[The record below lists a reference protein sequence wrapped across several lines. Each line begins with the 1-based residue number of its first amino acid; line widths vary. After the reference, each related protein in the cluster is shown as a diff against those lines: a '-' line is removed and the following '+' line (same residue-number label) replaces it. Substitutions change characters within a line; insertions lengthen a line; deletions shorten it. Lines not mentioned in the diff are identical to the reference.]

1 MKKIIILAGSGELPY
16 NIASELKKRNI
27 DFFIISFKNNKV
39 SLKLKKFN
47 PIEINFGKIVTE
59 LKKLKIKKFDSIIMI
74 GGLTKPKLNEIKPDI
89 NSLKLVPMFAKK
101 IIEGGDNNLLT
112 FCIKRIEDIGF
123 KIINIKDVLPELFL
137 GKGVFTKIS
146 PGNDIISDIKKG
158 QKILDQI
165 SKFDIGQS
173 IILQKGNVVGIE
185 GVQGTDILIKNSK
198 NYLEKDSNA
207 VLIKSIKQKQ
217 DLRVDLPT
225 IGINTLQNCLKSN
238 IYGVAFSANNT
249 IFLDLKK
256 IISYCNINKLF
267 LIGV

>member
-16 NIASELKKRNI
+16 YVASELKKRNI
-27 DFFIISFKNNKV
+27 DFHTISFANNKV
-39 SLKLKKFN
+39 SAKLKKFD

-59 LKKLKIKKFDSIIMI
+59 LKNLKKKNFDSIIMS

-89 NSLKLVPMFAKK
+89 NSLKLIPMFAKK

-112 FCIKRIEDIGF
+112 FCIKRIEDIGL
-123 KIINIKDVLPELFL
+123 KIINIKEVLPELFL
-137 GKGVFTKIS
+137 GKGVFSKIL
-146 PGNDIISDIKKG
+146 PGNDIINDIEKG
-158 QKILDQI
+158 KKILDQI

-185 GVQGTDILIKNSK
+185 GVEGTDILIKNSK
-198 NYLEKDSNA
+198 NYLKKDTSA

-225 IGINTLQNCLKSN
+225 IGIKTLQNCTKSN
-238 IYGVAFSANNT
+238 VYGIAFSANNT
-249 IFLDLKK
+249 IFLDVKK
-256 IISYCNINKLF
+256 IISYCNANKLF

>member
-1 MKKIIILAGSGELPY
+1 MKKIIILAGNGELPY
-16 NIASELKKRNI
+16 IVVKELEKRKL
-27 DFFIISFKNNKV
+27 DFFIITFKNNKV
-39 SLKLKKFN
+39 SAKLKKYN

-74 GGLTKPKLNEIKPDI
+74 GGLTKPKLNEIKPDV
-89 NSLKLVPMFAKK
+89 NSLKLIPMFAKK

-112 FCIKRIEDIGF
+112 FCIKRIEDIGL
-123 KIINIKDVLPELFL
+123 KIINIKKVLPELFL
-137 GKGVFTKIS
+137 GKGVFTNIS
-146 PGNDIISDIKKG
+146 PCNDIVSDIKKG

-198 NYLEKDSNA
+198 NYLEKDTNA

-225 IGINTLQNCLKSN
+225 VGIKTMENCKKSN
-238 IYGVAFSANNT
+238 IYGLAFCANNT
-249 IFLDLKK
+249 IFLDVKK
-256 IISYCNINKLF
+256 IISYCNKNKLF

>member
-1 MKKIIILAGSGELPY
+1 MKKIIILAGNGELPY
-16 NIASELKKRNI
+16 NVVTELEKRRL
-27 DFFIISFKNNKV
+27 DFFIITFKNNEV
-39 SLKLKKFN
+39 SAKLKKYN

-74 GGLTKPKLNEIKPDI
+74 GGLKKPKLNEIKPDI
-89 NSLKLVPMFAKK
+89 NSLKLIPMFAKK
-101 IIEGGDNNLLT
+101 IIEGGDNNLLS
-112 FCIKRIEDIGF
+112 FCIKKIEEIGF
-123 KIINIKDVLPELFL
+123 KIINIKDILPEFFL

-146 PGNDIISDIKKG
+146 PKKDMIKDIKKG
-158 QKILDQI
+158 KKILDQI

-173 IILQKGNVVGIE
+173 IIIQKGNVVGIE
-185 GVQGTDILIKNSK
+185 GVQGTDFLIKNSK
-198 NYLEKDSNA
+198 KYLINDTNA
-207 VLIKSIKQKQ
+207 ILVKYTKQKQ

-225 IGINTLQNCLKSN
+225 IGIKTLQNCLKSN

-256 IISYCNINKLF
+256 IISYCNNNKIF